1 MKKMTTYVLCMARN
15 KKHIKGYVAE
25 LIAAEFFLNKGFYV
39 FKNMSQHGPADLT
52 VLDHDGNLI
61 LIDVK
66 AVSLREKNG
75 WKVNRTGTVEQ
86 DRLGVQL
93 LYVNLDTREVLDHA
107 PRKGRYKKNNVV
119 DIKQYMETHMP
130 E

>member
-1 MKKMTTYVLCMARN
+1 MSRN
-15 KKHIKGYVAE
+15 KKHIKGDVAE

-107 PRKGRYKKNNVV
+107 PRKGRYKKNNVIN
-119 DIKQYMETHMP
+119 IKEYMEIFTP